1 MARQTK
7 IEIEPSQRAFEAVRR
22 LAREAFRTDG
32 WMTPVVEDLM
42 DEDTDDIG
50 DLVMTHRSQWEQT
63 CQFELLWGARIS
75 EIVDQQEARFE
86 RLDLAVRWEDRYYGL
101 YEPLKEAFWEEWER
115 KHKLVEQINE
125 ALAKKV
131 PA

>member
-1 MARQTK
+1 MVRQTK

-50 DLVMTHRSQWEQT
+50 QLVTEHRSQWEQT
-63 CQFELLWGARIS
+63 CQFEILWGARIS
-75 EIVDQQEARFE
+75 EIVDQQEARFV
-86 RLDLAVRWEDRYYGL
+86 RLGLHVRWEDRYYGL
-101 YEPLKEAFWEEWER
+101 YEPLKEEFWEVWEQ

-125 ALAKKV
+125 ALANKV
-131 PA
+131 TA